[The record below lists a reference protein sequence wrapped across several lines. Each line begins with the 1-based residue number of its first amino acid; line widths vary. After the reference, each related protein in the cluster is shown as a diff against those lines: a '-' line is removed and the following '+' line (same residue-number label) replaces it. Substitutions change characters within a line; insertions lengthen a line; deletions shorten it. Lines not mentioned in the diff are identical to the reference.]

1 MATQPSAAM
10 DSAPCA
16 EPDDRPKHPSL
27 ARRLLPGTFSLLV
40 GAVVWLPL
48 MHLAFARDVGTFFSP
63 TGVPDQAALLAQ
75 RHLAEWADPA
85 LRGREIEKMRRR
97 NAEWDFMARTFLV
110 AGLANMALRDPPS
123 QPECLDV
130 IDRII
135 AETVQLEAT
144 EGIHFFL
151 LPYSHGGQWH
161 VQPPRSLFV
170 DGEIALMMALR
181 RVVQEKEDYV
191 EPLAERVA
199 VMIEQMQRSPVLSAE
214 SYPFE
219 CWMFCNTVALA
230 AIRLMDHLDGTD
242 HSEFLR
248 RWVATAKEKLVHP
261 ETGLL
266 ISSFTPEGHPLDGPE
281 GSSIWMACHCLRIV
295 DEEFAR
301 DQYRRARKELG
312 RTLLGFGYAREWPVS
327 WESPGDVDSG
337 PVVPVIGAS
346 PGASGLAFLGAS
358 TFEDRQFLGSL
369 LTSLEFAGFPSRKH
383 GQLKYWA
390 SNQVGDAVLF
400 YATMQGP
407 IWREVLEGRPR

>member
-1 MATQPSAAM
+1 
-10 DSAPCA
+10 
-16 EPDDRPKHPSL
+16 
-27 ARRLLPGTFSLLV
+27 
-40 GAVVWLPL
+40 

-63 TGVPDQAALLAQ
+63 TGVPPQAALLAQ
-75 RHLAEWADPA
+75 RHLAEWAEPA
-85 LRGREIEKMRRR
+85 LRRQEIEKMRRR

-110 AGLANMALRDPPS
+110 AGLANMARRDPAL
-123 QPECLDV
+123 QGACLDV
-130 IDRII
+130 IDSVI
-135 AETVQLEAT
+135 AETVQLEAE

-151 LPYSHGGQWH
+151 LPYSKMGSWYA
-161 VQPPRSLFV
+161 QPPRSLFV

-191 EPLAERVA
+191 APLAERVA
-199 VMIEQMQRSPVLSAE
+199 AMIEQMQKSPVLSAE
-214 SYPFE
+214 SYPHE
-219 CWMFCNTVALA
+219 CWLFCNTVALA

-242 HSEFLR
+242 HSEFLS
-248 RWVATAKEKLVHP
+248 RWVATAKEKLVHQ
-261 ETGLL
+261 ETGIL
-266 ISSFTPEGHPLDGPE
+266 ISSFTPEGNALDGPE
-281 GSSIWMACHCLRIV
+281 GSSIWMACHCLSIV

-337 PVVPVIGAS
+337 PVVPLIGAS

-369 LTSLEFAGFPSRKH
+369 LASLELAGFPSRRN
-383 GQLKYWA
+383 GQLKYCA
-390 SNQVGDAVLF
+390 SNRVGDAVLF

-407 IWREVLEGRPR
+407 IWHEVLAGRQR